1 MKHFNKLVI
10 LFMTLAF
17 MAAAITGCKGSA
29 TPEDTTPKFT
39 VTFDSDGGSA
49 VAKKTVKEGEKVS
62 EPAAPTKAGYEFEGW
77 FIGDTAYDFS
87 SEVTANITLKAK
99 WYKAYTITFE
109 SNGGSN
115 VDPIKVKEGT
125 SAQAPKI
132 PTRTGYSFLAWY
144 LDGKAYDFSTTVTS
158 DITLTAAWT
167 IANYLVTFD
176 ADNGQTN
183 ETQIVKGFETASKP
197 TTSPTK
203 DGYTFIQWNYNGSP
217 FDFNTPITSD
227 ITLTA
232 EWIDNATIIGMTID
246 VTSENIVNTILT
258 LTASRTLKATGNFD
272 STTISNIN
280 AALKTLYQTSPSI
293 LVRLDLS
300 DTTGL
305 TSIES
310 IYGYEYFGS
319 IIIEDKNKAFV
330 ECINLET
337 IILPESVTSIGSYAF
352 YNCTNLAKIVI
363 PKSVTSIGN
372 SAFLGCQSLAETYFN
387 GTKEEFTAILSDNYS
402 NPCRCNSALYLNG
415 SKEDSSFIVIPDGKT
430 SISYKEFENLT
441 RIATITIPDS
451 VTSIEDYAFS
461 GSTGLTSITIPDS
474 VTSIGDNAF
483 YGCTGLTSITIP
495 ESVTSIGSSAF
506 EGCTG
511 LTSITIPASVTSI
524 DSSAFRDCTGL
535 TSITIPASV
544 TSIGHWAF
552 LDCTELK
559 TVYYTGTLKQ
569 WLAINMGS
577 TPFQNGADLYINNTK
592 LEGNLTI
599 PDSVT
604 SIANSAFYGCTGL
617 TSITI
622 PDSVTSI
629 ANFAFYGCTGL
640 TSITIPDSVTSI
652 GFAAFEGCT
661 GLTSITI
668 PDSVTSIEG
677 DTFYGCTGLTSIT
690 IPASVTSIGYDA
702 FKGCTGLTSITIPDS
717 VTSIEGY
724 TFYGCIGLTSI
735 TIPNSVTSIG
745 DNAFSDCTGLKS
757 ITIPDSVTSIGDN
770 AFSWCTKLT
779 SITIPDSVTSIGYGS
794 FSGCS
799 ELTSVTFKNTNG
811 WKDSNGNPVSVADPE
826 AAATLLKEGDRLTKS
841 N

>member
-39 VTFDSDGGSA
+39 VTFDTDGGSA
-49 VAKKTVKEGEKVS
+49 VAKQTVKEGEKAS
-62 EPAAPTKAGYEFEGW
+62 EPTAPTKAGYEFEGW

-144 LDGKAYDFSTTVTS
+144 LDGKAYDFSTKVNS

-167 IANYLVTFD
+167 IANYVVTFD

-280 AALKTLYQTSPSI
+280 AALKTLYQSSPSI
-293 LVRLDLS
+293 LIRLDLS

-305 TSIES
+305 YSVSNSNYYFCPTA
-310 IYGYEYFGS
+310 YED
-319 IIIEDKNKAFV
+319 DKKELFV
-330 ECINLET
+330 ECKNLET
-337 IILPESVTSIGSYAF
+337 IILPETITDIGSYAF

-363 PKSVTSIGN
+363 PNSVTSIGN
-372 SAFLGCQSLAETYFN
+372 SAFRDC
-387 GTKEEFTAILSDNYS
+387 
-402 NPCRCNSALYLNG
+402 
-415 SKEDSSFIVIPDGKT
+415 
-430 SISYKEFENLT
+430 
-441 RIATITIPDS
+441 
-451 VTSIEDYAFS
+451 
-461 GSTGLTSITIPDS
+461 TGLTSITIPDS
-474 VTSIGDNAF
+474 VTSIGSCAF
-483 YGCTGLTSITIP
+483 SGCTELKTVYYSGTLEQWFAINMSSNPCENGADLYLNNTKLEGSITIPNSFTSIGSYAFSGCTGLTSITIP
-495 ESVTSIGSSAF
+495 N
-506 EGCTG
+506 
-511 LTSITIPASVTSI
+511 SVTSI
-524 DSSAFRDCTGL
+524 DSR
-535 TSITIPASV
+535 
-544 TSIGHWAF
+544 
-552 LDCTELK
+552 
-559 TVYYTGTLKQ
+559 
-569 WLAINMGS
+569 
-577 TPFQNGADLYINNTK
+577 
-592 LEGNLTI
+592 
-599 PDSVT
+599 
-604 SIANSAFYGCTGL
+604 
-617 TSITI
+617 
-622 PDSVTSI
+622 
-629 ANFAFYGCTGL
+629 AFYGCTGL

-652 GFAAFEGCT
+652 GEDAF
-661 GLTSITI
+661 L
-668 PDSVTSIEG
+668 
-677 DTFYGCTGLTSIT
+677 GCTGLTSIT
-690 IPASVTSIGYDA
+690 IPASVTSIGDDA
-702 FKGCTGLTSITIPDS
+702 FYGCTGLTSA
-717 VTSIEGY
+717 
-724 TFYGCIGLTSI
+724 TF
-735 TIPNSVTSIG
+735 
-745 DNAFSDCTGLKS
+745 
-757 ITIPDSVTSIGDN
+757 
-770 AFSWCTKLT
+770 
-779 SITIPDSVTSIGYGS
+779 
-794 FSGCS
+794 
-799 ELTSVTFKNTNG
+799 ENTNG
-811 WKDSNGNPVSVADPE
+811 WKDSNRNPVSVTEPE
-826 AAATLLKEGDRLTKS
+826 AAATLLKEGGRLTRS
-841 N
+841 NY